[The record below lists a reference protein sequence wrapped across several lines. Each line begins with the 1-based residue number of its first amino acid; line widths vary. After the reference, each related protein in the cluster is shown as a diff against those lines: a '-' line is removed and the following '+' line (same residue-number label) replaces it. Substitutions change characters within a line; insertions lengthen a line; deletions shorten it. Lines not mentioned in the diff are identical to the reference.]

1 MSDKIYNS
9 SNNNILFQELLILV
23 ESLIMAKTGKHLS
36 NIEVLVLRGSWK
48 GYKYNQIAAES
59 GYTEEY
65 IKNDIGPKL
74 WKRLSLALEKKVT
87 KNNFK
92 AILEQYIY
100 QVEKGTTISK
110 SISNKL
116 EADEHFVNTNNF
128 IETPKPIY
136 HNLPSRDYTKLVG
149 REVEARRLLELLSF
163 EWTIPCVSI
172 EGIGG
177 SGKTSLALD
186 IAYRCLK
193 ASNDIYLKRE
203 TESNV
208 PSFELIVFTSAK
220 SQFFTPKGTIPR
232 LRRERTLVDIF
243 TSIIRTISFYD
254 SRTASFEE
262 TYEQIYKCL
271 ANMRTLLIIDNLDT
285 LEEQQQVLSFL
296 YELPPTVKALITSRE
311 KTPFNTINLS
321 SLTKTEALTLIQQ
334 QANEKQVNLSFKQCI
349 QLYETTGGIP
359 AAIIYAISQIAAGY
373 SFHSVTSVLMPTQG
387 EFCRFYFE
395 SSVQQL
401 KGKPAYNFLMALSLF
416 TKAATCE
423 AMRAV
428 ADVEDPLDVADG
440 LAKLQQLSLINYRQ
454 GRYEMLHLTREYA
467 LSEMSINTEFE
478 MSARNRWVK
487 WYLEF
492 AQKYGGK
499 DWREWQ
505 DYQHLEDEWDNLSHV
520 IEWCIANNYYHDACK
535 LWQNV
540 KCYTYSF
547 AYRHNRLNYWDAPLL
562 WLEWLS
568 EAAVSRREFAT
579 AAQIIGER
587 AWKLT
592 LIGQEQHLALADN
605 LYNQAWHLHQHLSL
619 DMQADLA
626 IHIGVWYIQKRQFIQ
641 ATDWLERAKKLL
653 GNSSN
658 LQIDSDIVTRLS
670 LHILYYE
677 GEIYYK
683 TENYQ
688 DSKIL
693 FQQVFRKAQSIGWRR
708 ASLLAKDFLADIAL
722 KQGKFKQA
730 QDYLAEV
737 LQVAE
742 NHQDKCSRA
751 YTKRSLARLEKKLGN
766 LNVAKRWV
774 SEAVNDF
781 ETLGMKPEARETQAL
796 IQAIEP

>member
-1 MSDKIYNS
+1 MSDKTYNHI
-9 SNNNILFQELLILV
+9 NNNVLFQEVLRLV
-23 ESLIMAKTGKHLS
+23 EGLIMAKTGKHLS

-48 GYKYNQIAAES
+48 GHKYNQIAAES
-59 GYTEEY
+59 GYTDEY

-74 WKRLSLALEKKVT
+74 WKRLSSALEKKVT

-92 AILEQYIY
+92 AVLEQHIY
-100 QVEKGTTISK
+100 QVEKGKNISHE
-110 SISNKL
+110 L
-116 EADEHFVNTNNF
+116 EKNQTFINTNNL
-128 IETPKPIY
+128 IKTPEPIY

-149 REVEARRLLELLSF
+149 REVEARKIIELLSA
-163 EWTIPCVSI
+163 EWTIPCISI

-177 SGKTSLALD
+177 SGKTTLALD

-193 ASNDIYLKRE
+193 SSNDVYLERQS
-203 TESNV
+203 ESNV
-208 PSFELIVFTSAK
+208 PCFELIVFTSAK
-220 SQFFTPKGTIPR
+220 SQFFTSRGTIPR
-232 LRRERTLVDIF
+232 LRREKTLVDIF
-243 TSIIRTISFYD
+243 TSIIRTVSFYD

-311 KTPFNTINLS
+311 KTPFNTVNLS
-321 SLTKTEALTLIQQ
+321 SLTKTEALVLIQQ
-334 QANEKQVNLSFKQCI
+334 QAHEKQVDLDFKQCI
-349 QLYETTGGIP
+349 QLYQTTGGIP

-373 SFHSVTSVLMPTQG
+373 SFYSVTSVLMPTQG
-387 EFCRFYFE
+387 DFCRFYFE

-401 KGKPAYNFLMALSLF
+401 KAKPAYNFLMALSLF
-416 TKAATCE
+416 TKPATCE
-423 AMRAV
+423 ALRAV
-428 ADVEDPLDVADG
+428 AGVKNPLDVADG
-440 LAKLQQLSLINYRQ
+440 LAKLQQLSLVNYRQ

-467 LSEMSINTEFE
+467 LSEMSNNPEFE
-478 MSARNRWVK
+478 MSARNSWVK

-492 AQKYGGK
+492 AQKHGGK

-520 IEWCIANNYYHDACK
+520 IEWCITNNNYDDACK

-547 AYRHNRLNYWDAPLL
+547 AYRQNRLNYWDAPLL

-568 EAAVSRREFAT
+568 EAAVSRKDFAI
-579 AAQIIGER
+579 AAQMIGER

-592 LIGQEQHLALADN
+592 LMGQEQHLALADN
-605 LYNQAWHLHQHLSL
+605 LYNQAWQLHQHLNL

-626 IHIGVWYIQKRQFIQ
+626 IHIGVWYIQKQQFVQ
-641 ATDWLERAKKLL
+641 ATDWLKQAKKLL
-653 GNSSN
+653 DNLDN
-658 LQIDSDIVTRLS
+658 LQIVSHLATRLS

-683 TENYQ
+683 TKKYQ

-693 FQQVFRKAQSIGWRR
+693 FKQVYKKAESIGWKR
-708 ASLLAKDFLADIAL
+708 AALLAKNFLADIAL
-722 KQGKFKQA
+722 KQGKLKQA
-730 QDYLAEV
+730 QHYLAEV

-742 NHQDKCSRA
+742 NNQDKCSRA

-774 SEAVNDF
+774 HEAVNEF

-796 IQAIEP
+796 MQAIET